1 MPNYIL
7 CGCMILIYHREALGA
22 RPCVWR
28 SYLADFSVMANDR
41 NRHDLTTQARLG
53 EGPLTTIADPGKF
66 ACPRPIK
73 RVTFAVK

>member
-1 MPNYIL
+1 
-7 CGCMILIYHREALGA
+7 
-22 RPCVWR
+22 
-28 SYLADFSVMANDR
+28 MANDR
-41 NRHDLTTQARLG
+41 DRHDLTTQARLG